1 MQLYHFVNTNN
12 VDRSHH
18 NVSFC
23 LALIL
28 VCFFFKQIYLEVK
41 VVPNLVYASK
51 LLAHRKGT
59 DDDDDDDNDNPSQS
73 VSGNQ
78 LRPVSDLS
86 ADELQALEC
95 ICLLLCHL
103 THADEDFL
111 IQFCDAVAILNATS
125 LLQQFLLL
133 GRRKVRVVTDLVAV
147 LSHVLRV
154 LPENAGLIDQIV
166 LGVDTVGKL
175 NFSIQLKEARV
186 IIILCILDFTV
197 YLNSMPYGN
206 SASVIII

>member
-1 MQLYHFVNTNN
+1 M
-12 VDRSHH
+12 
-18 NVSFC
+18 
-23 LALIL
+23 
-28 VCFFFKQIYLEVK
+28 
-41 VVPNLVYASK
+41 PNLVYASK
-51 LLAHRKGT
+51 LLAHRKGSN
-59 DDDDDDDNDNPSQS
+59 DDDDDDNPSQS
-73 VSGNQ
+73 VSGNL

-111 IQFCDAVAILNATS
+111 IQFCDAVAILNATT

-166 LGVDTVGKL
+166 LGMDKVGKL
-175 NFSIQLKEARV
+175 IFFSATERSK
-186 IIILCILDFTV
+186 CYYCSV
-197 YLNSMPYGN
+197 YT
-206 SASVIII
+206 

>member
-1 MQLYHFVNTNN
+1 
-12 VDRSHH
+12 
-18 NVSFC
+18 
-23 LALIL
+23 
-28 VCFFFKQIYLEVK
+28 
-41 VVPNLVYASK
+41 VPNLVYASK
-51 LLAHRKGT
+51 LLAHRKG
-59 DDDDDDDNDNPSQS
+59 DNDDDDNDNPSQS
-73 VSGNQ
+73 VSGNL

-133 GRRKVRVVTDLVAV
+133 GRRKVRVVTDLVAI

-166 LGVDTVGKL
+166 LGMDTVGKL
-175 NFSIQLKEARV
+175 NFSLRLKEASV
-186 IIILCILDFTV
+186 ISVLCILDFTV
-197 YLNSMPYGN
+197 CLNSMPYGN

>member
-1 MQLYHFVNTNN
+1 M
-12 VDRSHH
+12 
-18 NVSFC
+18 
-23 LALIL
+23 
-28 VCFFFKQIYLEVK
+28 
-41 VVPNLVYASK
+41 PNLVYASK
-51 LLAHRKGT
+51 LLAHRKGSN
-59 DDDDDDDNDNPSQS
+59 DDDDNPSQS
-73 VSGNQ
+73 ISGNL

-111 IQFCDAVAILNATS
+111 IQFCDAVAILNATT

-166 LGVDTVGKL
+166 LGMNTVGKL
-175 NFSIQLKEARV
+175 NFSMQLKEASV
-186 IIILCILDFTV
+186 IIVLCILE
-197 YLNSMPYGN
+197 LLS
-206 SASVIII
+206 I

>member
-1 MQLYHFVNTNN
+1 M
-12 VDRSHH
+12 
-18 NVSFC
+18 
-23 LALIL
+23 
-28 VCFFFKQIYLEVK
+28 
-41 VVPNLVYASK
+41 PNLVYASK
-51 LLAHRKGT
+51 LLAHRKGNN
-59 DDDDDDDNDNPSQS
+59 DDDNDNPSQS
-73 VSGNQ
+73 ISGNL

-147 LSHVLRV
+147 FSHVLRV

-166 LGVDTVGKL
+166 LGTDTVGKL
-175 NFSIQLKEARV
+175 NF
-186 IIILCILDFTV
+186 
-197 YLNSMPYGN
+197 
-206 SASVIII
+206 